1 MQNPQP
7 NRTINQSLKRIYYA
21 LFVLTIGIGTGN
33 VCYLWYQPNITVN
46 SLIFCI
52 LQYVVILAILTL
64 PIVLRKRFMIQIPL
78 MITVMCAMFGFVAM
92 VMGDGLNFYG
102 KYSWWDSVLH
112 LFSSC
117 VLAFVGLWI
126 ITMIFEKQEQ
136 RVLSNKLF
144 LSLYVL
150 IFGLSCGAVWEICEY
165 TYDAFCGTN
174 TQQFMATTTA
184 SITTAEDIPLCGHEA
199 LRDTMT
205 DLILDLV
212 GSLLISLYVFFRYDK
227 LISMHYTAIRNKEY

>member
-1 MQNPQP
+1 MSNQNS
-7 NRTINQSLKRIYYA
+7 NRTINQSLRRIYYA

-33 VCYLWYQPNITVN
+33 VVYLWYQPNITINV
-46 SLIFCI
+46 LIFCA

-78 MITVMCAMFGFVAM
+78 IITVMGDMFGFVAM

-126 ITMIFEKQEQ
+126 ITIIFDKQEQ
-136 RVLSNKLF
+136 LVLSNKLF

-150 IFGLSCGAVWEICEY
+150 IFGLSCGAMWEICEY
-165 TYDAFCGTN
+165 AYDAFFGTN

-184 SITTAEDIPLCGHEA
+184 SITSANDIPLCGHEA

-205 DLILDLV
+205 DIILDLV
-212 GSLLISLYVFFRYDK
+212 GSLLMSIYVFFRYDK
-227 LISMHYTAIRNKEY
+227 LIAMHHTKIMGK

>member
-1 MQNPQP
+1 MSNQNS
-7 NRTINQSLKRIYYA
+7 NRTINQSLRRIYYA

-33 VCYLWYQPNITVN
+33 VVYLWYQPNITINV
-46 SLIFCI
+46 LIFCA

-78 MITVMCAMFGFVAM
+78 IITVMCAMFGFVAM

-126 ITMIFEKQEQ
+126 ITIIFDKQEQ
-136 RVLSNKLF
+136 LVLSNKLF

-150 IFGLSCGAVWEICEY
+150 IFGLSCGAMWEICEY
-165 TYDAFCGTN
+165 AYDAFFGTN

-184 SITTAEDIPLCGHEA
+184 SITSANDIPLCGHEA

-205 DLILDLV
+205 DIILDLV
-212 GSLLISLYVFFRYDK
+212 GSLLMSIYVFFRYDK
-227 LISMHYTAIRNKEY
+227 LIAMHHTKIMGK

>member
-1 MQNPQP
+1 MKKQRP
-7 NRTINQSLKRIYYA
+7 NRTLNQSLRRIYYA

-33 VCYLWYQPNITVN
+33 VIYLWHQPNITTN
-46 SLIFCI
+46 ALIFCT

-78 MITVMCAMFGFVAM
+78 MITVMCALFGFVAM

-126 ITMIFEKQEQ
+126 ITIIFEQQ
-136 RVLSNKLF
+136 DQLVLNNKLF

-150 IFGLSCGAVWEICEY
+150 IFGLSCGAVWEVCEY
-165 TYDAFCGTN
+165 AYDAFCGTN

-184 SITTAEDIPLCGHEA
+184 SITTVEDIPLCGHEA

-212 GSLLISLYVFFRYDK
+212 GSLLISIYVFFRYDK
-227 LISMHYTAIRNKEY
+227 LIAMHYTAITDKE

>member
-1 MQNPQP
+1 MSNQNS
-7 NRTINQSLKRIYYA
+7 NRTINQGLRRIYYA

-33 VCYLWYQPNITVN
+33 VVYLWYQPNITINV
-46 SLIFCI
+46 LIFCA

-78 MITVMCAMFGFVAM
+78 IITVMCAMFGFVAM

-126 ITMIFEKQEQ
+126 ITIIFDKQEQ
-136 RVLSNKLF
+136 LVLSNKLF

-150 IFGLSCGAVWEICEY
+150 IFGLSCGAMWEICEY
-165 TYDAFCGTN
+165 AYDAFFGTN

-184 SITTAEDIPLCGHEA
+184 SITSANDIPLCGHEA

-205 DLILDLV
+205 DIILDLV
-212 GSLLISLYVFFRYDK
+212 GSLLMSIYVFFRYDK
-227 LISMHYTAIRNKEY
+227 LIAMHHTKIMGK

>member
-1 MQNPQP
+1 MSNQNS
-7 NRTINQSLKRIYYA
+7 NRTINQSLRRIYYA

-33 VCYLWYQPNITVN
+33 VVYLWYQPNITINV
-46 SLIFCI
+46 LIFCA

-78 MITVMCAMFGFVAM
+78 IITVMCAMFGFVAM

-126 ITMIFEKQEQ
+126 ITIIFDKQEQ
-136 RVLSNKLF
+136 LVLSNKLF

-150 IFGLSCGAVWEICEY
+150 IFGLSCGAMWEICEY
-165 TYDAFCGTN
+165 AYDCLLYT
-174 TQQFMATTTA
+174 
-184 SITTAEDIPLCGHEA
+184 SPSPRDRSVSRIPSSA
-199 LRDTMT
+199 
-205 DLILDLV
+205 
-212 GSLLISLYVFFRYDK
+212 
-227 LISMHYTAIRNKEY
+227 

>member
-1 MQNPQP
+1 MKKQQP
-7 NRTINQSLKRIYYA
+7 NRTLNQSLRRIYYA
-21 LFVLTIGIGTGN
+21 LFVLTISIGTGN
-33 VCYLWYQPNITVN
+33 VIYLWHQPNITTN
-46 SLIFCI
+46 TLIFCT

-78 MITVMCAMFGFVAM
+78 MITVMCALFGFVAM

-126 ITMIFEKQEQ
+126 ITIIFEKQDQ
-136 RVLSNKLF
+136 LVLNNKLF

-150 IFGLSCGAVWEICEY
+150 IFGLSCGAVWEVCEY
-165 TYDAFCGTN
+165 AYDAFCGTN

-184 SITTAEDIPLCGHEA
+184 SITTVEDIPLCGHEA

-212 GSLLISLYVFFRYDK
+212 GSLLISIYVFFRYDK
-227 LISMHYTAIRNKEY
+227 LIAMHYTAITDKE

>member
-1 MQNPQP
+1 MKKQQP
-7 NRTINQSLKRIYYA
+7 NRTLNQSLRRIYYA

-33 VCYLWYQPNITVN
+33 VIYLWHQPNITTN
-46 SLIFCI
+46 ALIFCT

-78 MITVMCAMFGFVAM
+78 MITVMCALFGFVAM

-126 ITMIFEKQEQ
+126 ITIIFEKQDQ
-136 RVLSNKLF
+136 LVLNNKLF

-150 IFGLSCGAVWEICEY
+150 IFGLSCGAVWEVCEY
-165 TYDAFCGTN
+165 AYDAFCGTN

-184 SITTAEDIPLCGHEA
+184 SITTVADIPLCGHEA

-212 GSLLISLYVFFRYDK
+212 GSLLISIHVFFRYDK
-227 LISMHYTAIRNKEY
+227 LIAMHYTAITDKE